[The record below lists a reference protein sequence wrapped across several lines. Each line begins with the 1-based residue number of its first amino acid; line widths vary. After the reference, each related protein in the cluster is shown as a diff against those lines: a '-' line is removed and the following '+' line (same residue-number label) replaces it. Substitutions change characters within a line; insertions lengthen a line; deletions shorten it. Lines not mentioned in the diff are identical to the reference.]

1 MNKLFFIILSFCV
14 SLTSFAQDLKG
25 TYKSQNNY
33 LEFSS
38 PSTVKFAFYENG
50 NFLTQKKGE
59 GKFTKMGNFYIV
71 KTENY
76 NGAKTNM
83 REIDSSRKDS
93 VILKVADSEGYT
105 MNGAYVELQQ
115 SNGKP
120 VAIGASTDMDGRIA
134 FKKDPKIAKI
144 RVYNTGYDNYIFNYN
159 PLKDYIVTLS
169 KDDVIEGK
177 NVIFYIEKA
186 DDESISAM
194 LLTTNLEDKDNN
206 EKELNNILKKA
217 QKRNY
222 LPVILKLQ

>member
-1 MNKLFFIILSFCV
+1 MNKVFLIILSFCIT
-14 SLTSFAQDLKG
+14 LASFAQDLQG
-25 TYKSQNNY
+25 NYKSQNNY
-33 LEFSS
+33 LNFSS
-38 PSTVKFAFYENG
+38 LSTVKFAFYENG

-59 GKFTKMGNFYIV
+59 GKFTRIGNFYIV

-76 NGAKTNM
+76 SGAKTSMKEVN
-83 REIDSSRKDS
+83 SSRKDS